1 MATETVPDD
10 RAGCERVFRRN
21 GLPLLVEGHTVSRDV
36 FGRAAPFLVFLLLAS
51 TVGAIDLSWPLW
63 ANLLAVTG
71 AAVVV
76 CAVFAGVNVLRGRPW
91 NTLPQDVGVAELV
104 VFVLVPATVSV
115 LIGGHWEPAL
125 VIVAV
130 NLLAL
135 VTLRYL
141 VGYGV
146 LATVWW
152 GLARVVDEL
161 GASLLRLIR
170 LLPLLLLFSVVL
182 FYASEIWQVF
192 DQTATV
198 SNLLLGAFFTTVILV
213 LVLLRVPTEA
223 TSALRDAARAVPGGE
238 DATDLT
244 RAQRTNLYAMIGVSQ
259 LLQVLV
265 VSAAMGAFFV
275 ALGTLT
281 VTADTMTRWSV
292 TGGTWTHE
300 VAIGDARL
308 LMSTTLIR
316 VAVAI
321 ATFTGLYYA
330 ISVQVH
336 PTYRTEF
343 VGGVGGQLQQVLKV
357 RIRYRELL
365 RLSAAG
371 QAEAAEPPAGSP
383 PTTR

>member
-1 MATETVPDD
+1 MANDTVPHD
-10 RAGCERVFRRN
+10 RAGCERMFRRN
-21 GLPLLVEGHTVSRDV
+21 GLPLLIEGHTVGRDV
-36 FGRAAPFLVFLLLAS
+36 FGRAAPFLVLLMLAS
-51 TVGAIDLSWPLW
+51 TAGAVDLSWPVW
-63 ANLLAVTG
+63 VNALAVAA

-76 CAVFAGVNVLRGRPW
+76 CAAFAGVNVLRGRPW
-91 NTLPQDVGVAELV
+91 NTLPQGVGIPELV

-115 LIGGHWEPAL
+115 LIGGHWKPAL
-125 VIVAV
+125 VIVVV

-135 VTLRYL
+135 VTVRYL

-152 GLARVVDEL
+152 GLARIADEL

-170 LLPLLLLFSVVL
+170 LLPLLMLFSVVL

-198 SNLLLGAFFTTVILV
+198 SNLLLGAFFTVVILV

-223 TSALRDAARAVPGGE
+223 SAALRDAAEAVAGGE

-244 RAQRTNLYAMIGVSQ
+244 RPQRTNLYAMIGVSQ

-265 VSAAMGAFFV
+265 VSAAMGVFFV

-281 VTADTMTRWSV
+281 VTADTMERWGV
-292 TGGTWTHE
+292 TGGTWTNE

-330 ISVQVH
+330 ISVQVD

-343 VGGVGGQLQQVLKV
+343 VDGVGGQLRYVLTV

-365 RLSAAG
+365 GTS
-371 QAEAAEPPAGSP
+371 AGSV
-383 PTTR
+383 RSADRR

>member
-1 MATETVPDD
+1 MATDTVPDD

-21 GLPLLVEGHTVSRDV
+21 GLPLLIEEHTVSRDV
-36 FGRAAPFLVFLLLAS
+36 FGRAAPFLVLLMVAS
-51 TVGAIDLSWPLW
+51 TAGAVDLSWPVW
-63 ANLLAVTG
+63 VNALAVTG
-71 AAVVV
+71 AAVAV
-76 CAVFAGVNVLRGRPW
+76 CAAFAGVNVLRRRPW

-115 LIGGHWEPAL
+115 LIGGHWESAL

-146 LATVWW
+146 LATLWW
-152 GLARVVDEL
+152 GMARVVDEL
-161 GASLLRLIR
+161 GASLLRLVR
-170 LLPLLLLFSVVL
+170 LLPLLLLFSVML
-182 FYASEIWQVF
+182 FYATEIWQVF

-198 SNLLLGAFFTTVILV
+198 SNLLLGAFFAVVIVV

-223 TSALRDAARAVPGGE
+223 SSALRDAARAVPGGE

-265 VSAAMGAFFV
+265 VSAAMGMFFV

-281 VTADTMTRWSV
+281 VTADTMKRWGV
-292 TGGTWTHE
+292 TGGTWTNE

-330 ISVQVH
+330 ISVQVD

-343 VGGVGGQLQQVLKV
+343 VSGVGGQLRHVLTV
-357 RIRYRELL
+357 RVRYRELVQA
-365 RLSAAG
+365 STAEQAATEEPSPEG
-371 QAEAAEPPAGSP
+371 PPPAQ
-383 PTTR
+383 